1 MLRPLRAPT
10 ACAHIG
16 IFLRS
21 LRSHST
27 HYARET
33 IAKICSMGVIALRS
47 PCSAQARGGLPWPP
61 ARRMRRALETAPIS
75 QTGSIDFQRID
86 VDRPAQARTR
96 LHEREP
102 ALKKAL

>member
-1 MLRPLRAPT
+1 MMRLPACGWGRLT

-21 LRSHST
+21 FHSHST

-47 PCSAQARGGLPWPP
+47 PCSAQARSGHPWPL
-61 ARRMRRALETAPIS
+61 ARRMRLAHGHPREACVAPS
-75 QTGSIDFQRID
+75 
-86 VDRPAQARTR
+86 
-96 LHEREP
+96 
-102 ALKKAL
+102 